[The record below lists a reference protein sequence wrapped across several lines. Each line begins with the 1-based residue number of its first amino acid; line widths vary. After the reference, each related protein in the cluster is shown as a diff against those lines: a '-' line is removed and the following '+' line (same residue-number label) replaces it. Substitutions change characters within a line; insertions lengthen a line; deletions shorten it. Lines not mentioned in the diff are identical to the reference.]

1 VADVRVHRWDE
12 LPLEKVTEM
21 VARKVV
27 IGDRQTMVQVYLKRG
42 AHVPLHRHDGEQM
55 VYVLQG
61 AVRWAVGGREMT
73 VSEGEVLQVPAGV
86 SHQAEALD
94 DTFQIA
100 MLSEGSRESRVGG
113 QIATDAASRSDEDDQ
128 SLA

>member
-1 VADVRVHRWDE
+1 MADTHLFRWDE

-21 VARKVV
+21 VSRKVV
-27 IGDRQTMVQVYLKRG
+27 TGERQTMVQVYLKRG

-61 AVRWAVGGREMT
+61 IARWAVGGREVI
-73 VSEGEVLQVPAGV
+73 VSEGEVLHIPSGV

-100 MLSEGSRESRVGG
+100 VLSEGESGVRSH
-113 QIATDAASRSDEDDQ
+113 AST
-128 SLA
+128 

>member
-1 VADVRVHRWDE
+1 
-12 LPLEKVTEM
+12 M
-21 VARKVV
+21 VSRKVV
-27 IGDRQTMVQVYLKRG
+27 TGDRQTMAQVYLRRG

-61 AVRWAVGGREMT
+61 VVRWVVGGREVI
-73 VSEGEVLQVPAGV
+73 VSVGEVLHVPARA

-100 MLSEGSRESRVGG
+100 VL
-113 QIATDAASRSDEDDQ
+113 SDETSGIRRQ
-128 SLA
+128 ESERGS

>member
-1 VADVRVHRWDE
+1 MAETRVHRWDE

-21 VARKVV
+21 VSRKVV
-27 IGDRQTMVQVYLKRG
+27 TGDRQTMIQVYLKRG

-55 VYVLQG
+55 VYVVQG
-61 AVRWAVGGREMT
+61 SVRWAVGGREMI
-73 VSEGEVLQVPAGV
+73 VSEGAVLHVPSRV

-100 MLSEGSRESRVGG
+100 VFSEKESGG
-113 QIATDAASRSDEDDQ
+113 GRQTTTQ
-128 SLA
+128 

>member
-1 VADVRVHRWDE
+1 MADVRVHRWDE

-21 VARKVV
+21 VSRKVLV
-27 IGDRQTMVQVYLKRG
+27 GDRQTMVQVYLKRRVVITG
-42 AHVPLHRHDGEQM
+42 SSQGIGEQM

-61 AVRWAVGGREMT
+61 AVRWSVGGRAMT
-73 VSEGEVLQVPAGV
+73 VSEGEVLRVPSGV

-100 MLSEGSRESRVGG
+100 VLS
-113 QIATDAASRSDEDDQ
+113 DD
-128 SLA
+128 

>member
-1 VADVRVHRWDE
+1 MADTRVFRWDE

-21 VARKVV
+21 ISRKVV
-27 IGDRQTMVQVYLKRG
+27 TGERQTMVQVYLKRG
-42 AHVPLHRHDGEQM
+42 AHVPLHSHDGEQM

-61 AVRWAVGGREMT
+61 VARWAVGGREVV
-73 VSEGEVLQVPAGV
+73 VSEGDVLHIPSGV

-100 MLSEGSRESRVGG
+100 VLSEREPGVRG
-113 QIATDAASRSDEDDQ
+113 QESA
-128 SLA
+128 

>member
-1 VADVRVHRWDE
+1 MADVRVHRWDE

-21 VARKVV
+21 VSRKVIV
-27 IGDRQTMVQVYLKRG
+27 GDRQTMVQVYLKRG

-61 AVRWAVGGREMT
+61 ALRLAVGGREVT
-73 VSEGEVLQVPAGV
+73 VSEGEVLHVPSGV
-86 SHQAEALD
+86 SHQAEALK

-100 MLSEGSRESRVGG
+100 VLLEGE
-113 QIATDAASRSDEDDQ
+113 
-128 SLA
+128 

>member
-21 VARKVV
+21 VSRKVV
-27 IGDRQTMVQVYLKRG
+27 TGDRQTMVQVYLKRG
-42 AHVPLHRHDGEQM
+42 AHVPLHRHDSEQM

-61 AVRWAVGGREMT
+61 AMRWAVGGRSMT
-73 VSEGEVLQVPAGV
+73 VSEGEVLHVPSGV

-100 MLSEGSRESRVGG
+100 VLSDGGRESRGAD
-113 QIATDAASRSDEDDQ
+113 IASRSGRVP
-128 SLA
+128 